1 MTPMSI
7 LWNEIYKEWS
17 RKHTQKKRG
26 WPYKKKTSEYNVKIQ
41 KVKTENCL
49 QTLFCSNYLGRA
61 KIIVNYQLYCKQNC
75 YFKSILICLF

>member
-17 RKHTQKKRG
+17 RKHTKKKEVGRT
-26 WPYKKKTSEYNVKIQ
+26 KKKTSEYNIKIQ

-49 QTLFCSNYLGRA
+49 QTLFCSNYLGQ
-61 KIIVNYQLYCKQNC
+61 KL
-75 YFKSILICLF
+75 